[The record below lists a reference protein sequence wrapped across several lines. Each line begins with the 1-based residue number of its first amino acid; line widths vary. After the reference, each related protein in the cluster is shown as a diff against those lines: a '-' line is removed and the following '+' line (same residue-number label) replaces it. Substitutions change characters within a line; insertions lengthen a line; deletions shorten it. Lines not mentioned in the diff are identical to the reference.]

1 MYRTLPLRKNRRM
14 KIRDFVEWEL
24 QMFRDKCNFT
34 EDELAY
40 FNLRAKDK
48 SNVQIAFEMNVS
60 ESQVSKLAKR
70 VKSKM
75 LRVL

>member
-1 MYRTLPLRKNRRM
+1 M
-14 KIRDFVEWEL
+14 KIRDFTKPEL
-24 QMFRDKCNFT
+24 EMFRELCNFT
-34 EDELAY
+34 EEELQY
-40 FNLRAKDK
+40 FNLKAKDN
-48 SNVQIAFEMNVS
+48 SNVEISIKMCIS

>member
-1 MYRTLPLRKNRRM
+1 MN
-14 KIRDFVEWEL
+14 KIADFVEWEL
-24 QMFRDKCNFT
+24 QMFRDKCNFS
-34 EDELAY
+34 DEEMMY

-60 ESQVSKLAKR
+60 ESKVSKLARK

>member
-1 MYRTLPLRKNRRM
+1 MN
-14 KIRDFVEWEL
+14 KIADFVEWEL

-34 EDELAY
+34 DDELMY

-60 ESQVSKLAKR
+60 ESKVSKLARK

>member
-1 MYRTLPLRKNRRM
+1 M
-14 KIRDFVEWEL
+14 KIADFVEWEL

-34 EDELAY
+34 PRELEY

-48 SNVQIAFEMNVS
+48 SNVEIAFEMNIS
-60 ESQVSKLAKR
+60 ESMVSKLARK

-75 LRVL
+75 LKVL